1 MIEINWTIWLQF
13 ANFFVLML
21 VLNVLLY
28 RPIRAVMA
36 RRRET
41 VEGSHR
47 RAKDL
52 ENQINEKMERYQGQL
67 QEARLKGA
75 QEKAVLRQDAATEE
89 SLMLSKARESA
100 GSHVQTIKNKVA
112 AEAAEASKHLRSE
125 AANLASHV
133 ASKVL
138 GRGL

>member
-1 MIEINWTIWLQF
+1 MIEVNWTIWLQF

-28 RPIRAVMA
+28 RPLREVMN

-41 VEGSHR
+41 VESGHQ

-52 ENQINEKMERYQGQL
+52 ESQINEKMERYQNQL
-67 QEARLKGA
+67 QEAKLKGA
-75 QEKAVLRQDAATEE
+75 EEKALLRQGAAKEE
-89 SLMLSKARESA
+89 ASILSEAHERASD
-100 GSHVQTIKNKVA
+100 HLQTIKNRVA
-112 AEAAEASKHLRSE
+112 AEATEAGEALRGESE
-125 AANLASHV
+125 KLASLV

-138 GRGL
+138 GRAL

>member
-21 VLNVLLY
+21 VLNALLY
-28 RPIRAVMA
+28 RPIRSVMD
-36 RRRET
+36 RRRQT
-41 VEGSHR
+41 LEGSHR

-52 ENQINEKMERYQGQL
+52 ENQIGEKMERYQGQL
-67 QEARLKGA
+67 QEAKLKGA
-75 QEKAVLRQDAATEE
+75 QEKAALRQEAVAEE
-89 SLMLSKARESA
+89 ARILAESRERA
-100 GSHVQTIKNKVA
+100 GDHVQTIKNKVA
-112 AEAAEASKHLRSE
+112 AEAVEAGKFLRSE
-125 AANLASHV
+125 AETLATHV

>member
-1 MIEINWTIWLQF
+1 VIEINWTIWLQF

-28 RPIRAVMA
+28 RPIRAVME
-36 RRRET
+36 RRRDT
-41 VEGSHR
+41 VEGAHR

-52 ENQINEKMERYQGQL
+52 ENQINEKMDRYQGQL
-67 QEARLKGA
+67 QEAKLKGA
-75 QEKAVLRQDAATEE
+75 QEKAVLRRDAAAEE
-89 SLMLSKARESA
+89 ARILSDARGQA
-100 GSHVQTIKNKVA
+100 GDHVQTIKNKVA
-112 AEAAEASKHLRSE
+112 AEAAEASSYLKGE
-125 AANLASHV
+125 AETLASHL

>member
-21 VLNVLLY
+21 VLNFLLY
-28 RPIRAVMA
+28 RPIRAVME

-52 ENQINEKMERYQGQL
+52 ENQINEKMERYQGKL
-67 QEARLKGA
+67 QEAKLKGA
-75 QEKAVLRQDAATEE
+75 QEKAVLRQDAAAEE
-89 SLMLSKARESA
+89 ARILSEARTRA
-100 GSHVQTIKNKVA
+100 GDHLQTIKNKVA

-125 AANLASHV
+125 AGTLASHV

>member
-1 MIEINWTIWLQF
+1 MIEINWTILLQF

-21 VLNVLLY
+21 VLNSLLY

-41 VEGSHR
+41 VDGAHR

-52 ENQINEKMERYQGQL
+52 EDQINEKMERYQGQL
-67 QEARLKGA
+67 QEAKLKGA
-75 QEKAVLRQDAATEE
+75 QEKAVLRQDAAAEE
-89 SLMLSKARESA
+89 SRILSGARELA
-100 GSHVQTIKNKVA
+100 GEHVQTIRNKVA
-112 AEAAEASKHLRSE
+112 AEAGEASIVLKKE
-125 AANLASHV
+125 VQTLASLV